1 MSEVVWKTLGD
12 ICNIMNGKDY
22 KKEGDGEVPVY
33 GSGGIMTYI
42 DKAMSSK
49 PSVLLPRKG
58 SLNNVFY
65 VDTPFWTVDT
75 IYWTDIKDNT
85 VPKYFYYYMTTIN
98 LEAMNIATGAVPSMT
113 KAILNKIVI
122 PVPKDPHRQQQIV
135 NQLDTFTSLISR
147 LESELELR
155 QKQYEHYREELLSFE
170 GDKEVEWKS
179 IGSCSQVEKGNGVEK
194 KDFIPEGVG
203 CIHYGQIYQ
212 HYPLFAFKTNKFVS
226 HQVAAKAKK
235 ACTYDIIMTSTSEN
249 VEDICKCVV
258 WLGEETVAVS
268 AHAAIITTSLN
279 PKYFAYCTLTNSFFK
294 EKKKYARGTKVIEIR
309 KDQIESI
316 IIPVPK
322 DPHRQQQIVDKLDM
336 FEQLIAALKRE
347 IALRKKQYTYYRE
360 KLLTFE

>member
-1 MSEVVWKTLGD
+1 MQKKQGAGIPGLNRSS
-12 ICNIMNGKDY
+12 ISNI
-22 KKEGDGEVPVY
+22 
-33 GSGGIMTYI
+33 SFHYI
-42 DKAMSSK
+42 
-49 PSVLLPRKG
+49 
-58 SLNNVFY
+58 SL
-65 VDTPFWTVDT
+65 
-75 IYWTDIKDNT
+75 
-85 VPKYFYYYMTTIN
+85 
-98 LEAMNIATGAVPSMT
+98 ES
-113 KAILNKIVI
+113 
-122 PVPKDPHRQQQIV
+122 QQAIV